1 MRNTHLAGV
10 LKRIPVW
17 VALMVCFTS
26 ISHAQSPASTPDVS
40 ENEPTEA
47 VTPVDAPDDFTLALI
62 PWKGDYD
69 EMVQRKMIRIVVA
82 YSPTHYFLDGATER
96 GIVATAGRQ
105 LEREINRR
113 EGLRT
118 RLVHVVFIPVRQ
130 SQLIQYLTDGLGDI
144 AAGNLTITDS
154 RQAKVDFS
162 EPVLRNSEEII
173 VTGPGAPTIRTIAE
187 LAGKEVYVQR
197 SSSYNDSLRRLSRE
211 LEQKGASPIII
222 QAADELL
229 EPDEIV
235 EMVQAGLFPAT
246 VVDRHLAEFW
256 GQIFPDLTVRSDLVV
271 ASGQNIA
278 WAFRKESPKL
288 EEVLNEFVRAH
299 RHRTQFGNQLFRR
312 YLQNTNW
319 VRNTNASAERQRFDT
334 TLPLFTKY
342 GQQYELD
349 PLLLAALG
357 YQESRLNQKA
367 QSPAGAI
374 GVMQLLPNTGE
385 AMKVGDIKTLEPNIH
400 AGTRYLHQLV
410 DRVSSPEV
418 DPLNRIFFALA
429 SYNAGQ
435 TRIRRLRRET
445 AANGLD
451 PNVWVNNVELAVARE
466 IGRETVQYVRNI
478 YKYYLAYQRVEA
490 KRAQR
495 SSRSAGPS
503 PAEEKGASR

>member
-1 MRNTHLAGV
+1 MPKTHLTGF
-10 LKRIPVW
+10 LKRFSVLL
-17 VALMVCFTS
+17 ALSACFAA
-26 ISHAQSPASTPDVS
+26 ICYAQSPAPDPDVDQ
-40 ENEPTEA
+40 NAPTGA
-47 VTPVDAPDDFTLALI
+47 VTADKALDNFTMALI

-69 EMVQRKMIRIVVA
+69 EMVQRKMIRIVVP

-118 RLVHVVFIPVRQ
+118 RLVHVVFIPVLP
-130 SQLIQYLTDGLGDI
+130 SELIQYLTDGLGDI
-144 AAGNLTITDS
+144 AAGNLTITES
-154 RQAKVDFS
+154 RQAKIDFS
-162 EPVLRNSEEII
+162 DPVLRNSEEIV
-173 VTGPGAPTIRTIAE
+173 VTGPGAPAIGTVE
-187 LAGKEVYVQR
+187 DLAGKEVYVQA
-197 SSSYNDSLRRLSRE
+197 SSSYYESLKSLSRE
-211 LEQKGASPIII
+211 LEGKGRLPIRIEM
-222 QAADELL
+222 ADELL
-229 EPDEIV
+229 QPDEIV

-256 GQIFPDLTVRSDLVV
+256 SQIFPDLTVRPDLLV

-278 WAFRKESPKL
+278 WAFRKESPQL
-288 EEVLNEFVRAH
+288 EAVLNEFVSTH
-299 RHRTQFGNQLFRR
+299 RHRTKFGNEIFRR
-312 YLQNTNW
+312 YLQNTKW
-319 VRNTNASAERQRFDT
+319 VRNTNATADRQRFET
-334 TLPLFTKY
+334 TKPFFDKY
-342 GQQYELD
+342 GRQYDLD

-357 YQESRLNQKA
+357 YQESRLNQNV

-374 GVMQLLPNTGE
+374 GVMQLLPRTGE
-385 AMKVGDIKTLEPNIH
+385 AMQVGNVTELEPNIH

-410 DRVSSPEV
+410 ERVSSPEV
-418 DPLNRIFFALA
+418 DALNRIFFALA

-445 AANGLD
+445 AQSGLD
-451 PNVWVNNVELAVARE
+451 PNIWVNNVELAVARE

-495 SSRSAGPS
+495 SVRSQGP
-503 PAEEKGASR
+503 